1 MLVSVLEHHPCSVG
15 LGAFDVGFCQWLWV
29 VSQCPG
35 LVLPVPCSSL
45 LSYIRLLNAWYASA
59 SFQFSL
65 AAVILDSQGY
75 SSWNEL

>member
-35 LVLPVPCSSL
+35 LVLPMPCSSL